1 MVDLTRK
8 IAAERENVEQALR
21 YLDEARAREL
31 QSPVELAAIATF
43 LHNIYNGIEN
53 ILNQILK
60 AKGVRVARS
69 ETWHKDVLETAVH
82 HSIISEALGDRRY
95 EYLAFRHFF
104 IHSYGFMLDDAQLRP
119 LADGIRRIWEQF
131 VATIERTDSN
141 RS

>member
-1 MVDLTRK
+1 MDLIRK
-8 IAAERENVEQALR
+8 IAAERENVEKALR

-31 QSPVELAAIATF
+31 RSPVELAAMATF

-82 HSIISEALGDRRY
+82 HSIVSETLADRLY
-95 EYLAFRHFF
+95 EYLTFRHFF
-104 IHSYGFMLDDAQLRP
+104 IHGYGFMLDDAQLRP
-119 LADGIRRIWEQF
+119 LADDIGGIWEQF
-131 VATIERTDSN
+131 VGAIERCDSD